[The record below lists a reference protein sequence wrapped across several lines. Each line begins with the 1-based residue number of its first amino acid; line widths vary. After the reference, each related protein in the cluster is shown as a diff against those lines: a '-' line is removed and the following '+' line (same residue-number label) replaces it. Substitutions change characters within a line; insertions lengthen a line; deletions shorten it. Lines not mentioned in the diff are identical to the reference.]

1 MDQATRRITNALK
14 TAIRRE
20 ERTARAYEQKAKK
33 VKDPSAKKVLQ
44 VLVKQ
49 EMGHARKI
57 QVVLDKGLDLSRIG
71 RTGKRQIGELHVL
84 NDDVRRLEKTTEAVR
99 VLKSAIKAEE
109 NSCRLYR
116 SLEKIFKGA
125 DVAVLFGKLAEEEEK
140 HKARLEKTLAR
151 I

>member
-1 MDQATRRITNALK
+1 MDEASRRMTNALK

-20 ERTARAYEQKAKK
+20 ERTAKAYEQKAKK
-33 VKDPSAKKVLQ
+33 LTDASAKKVLQ
-44 VLVKQ
+44 ILVKQ
-49 EMGHARKI
+49 ELGHAKKI

-71 RTGKRQIGELHVL
+71 KNSKTQLAELHVL
-84 NDDVRRLEKTTEAVR
+84 NDDVRRLEKTREAVR
-99 VLKSAIKAEE
+99 VLKSAVKAEE

>member
-1 MDQATRRITNALK
+1 MTNALK

-20 ERTARAYEQKAKK
+20 ERTAKAYEQKAKK
-33 VKDPSAKKVLQ
+33 LTDASAKKVLQ
-44 VLVKQ
+44 ILVKQ
-49 EMGHARKI
+49 ELGHAKKI
-57 QVVLDKGLDLSRIG
+57 RVVLDKGLDLSRIG
-71 RTGKRQIGELHVL
+71 KNSKTQLAELHVL
-84 NDDVRRLEKTTEAVR
+84 NDDVRRLEKTREAVR
-99 VLKSAIKAEE
+99 VLKSAVKAEE

-140 HKARLEKTLAR
+140 HKARLERTLAR